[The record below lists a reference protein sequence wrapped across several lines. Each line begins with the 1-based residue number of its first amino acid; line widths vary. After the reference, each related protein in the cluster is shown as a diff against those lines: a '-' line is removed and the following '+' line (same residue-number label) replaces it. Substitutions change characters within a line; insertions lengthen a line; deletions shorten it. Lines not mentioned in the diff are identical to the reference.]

1 MAKPLKALENALAE
15 LEKLPAIGRKSA
27 RRIAFHLLKQPADK
41 ARRLA
46 ESLIALHER
55 IRPCTHCFYL
65 AESELCEICADP
77 DRSGTICVVEDAGDV
92 MALERTGEYN
102 GRYHVLQG
110 VIAPLDGVGPDDLTI
125 RQLIDRVRTEKP
137 SEIIIATGFTVE
149 GEATAMYLTR
159 MLKPLE
165 TKIFRLAYG
174 LPVGS
179 TLEHADEAT
188 MIRALEGKVE
198 I

>member
-1 MAKPLKALENALAE
+1 MSRQLQALENALAE

-27 RRIAFHLLKQPADK
+27 RRIAFHLLKQPAEK

-46 ESLIALHER
+46 AALVTLHER
-55 IRPCTHCFYL
+55 IRPCSRCFYL
-65 AESELCEICADP
+65 AEDDLCQICLDP
-77 DRSGTICVVEDAGDV
+77 ERIGTICVVEDAGDV
-92 MALERTGEYN
+92 MALERTGEYH
-102 GRYHVLQG
+102 GGYHVLQG

-125 RQLIDRVRTEKP
+125 RQLISRVQAEQP
-137 SEIIIATGFTVE
+137 QEIIIATSFTVE

-159 MLKPLE
+159 MLKPL
-165 TKIFRLAYG
+165 KVKVFRLAYG

-179 TLEHADEAT
+179 TLEYADEAT
-188 MIRALEGKVE
+188 MIRALEGRVE

>member
-1 MAKPLKALENALAE
+1 MGKKLQALENTLAE

-27 RRIAFHLLKQPADK
+27 RRIAFHLLKQPPEK
-41 ARRLA
+41 VQRLV
-46 ESLIALHER
+46 ESLIDLHQR
-55 IRPCTHCFYL
+55 IHPCTRCFYL
-65 AESELCEICADP
+65 AEADLCEICRDP
-77 DRSGTICVVEDAGDV
+77 ERSGTICIVEDAGDV
-92 MALERTGEYN
+92 MALERTGEFH

-125 RQLIDRVRTEKP
+125 RQLIDRIREEKP
-137 SEIIIATGFTVE
+137 VEVIIATGFTVE

-159 MLKPLE
+159 ILKPME
-165 TKIFRLAYG
+165 VKVFRLAYG

-188 MIRALEGKVE
+188 MIRALEGKIE

>member
-1 MAKPLKALENALAE
+1 MGKKLQALENTLAE

-27 RRIAFHLLKQPADK
+27 RRIAFHLLKQPPEK
-41 ARRLA
+41 VQRLA
-46 ESLIALHER
+46 ESLIDLHQR
-55 IRPCTHCFYL
+55 IHPCTRCFYL
-65 AESELCEICADP
+65 AEADLCEICRDP
-77 DRSGTICVVEDAGDV
+77 ERSGTICIVEDAGDV
-92 MALERTGEYN
+92 MALERTGEFH

-125 RQLIDRVRTEKP
+125 RQLIDRIREEKP
-137 SEIIIATGFTVE
+137 VEVIIATGFTVE

-159 MLKPLE
+159 ILKPME
-165 TKIFRLAYG
+165 VKVFRLAYG

-188 MIRALEGKVE
+188 MIRALEGKIE